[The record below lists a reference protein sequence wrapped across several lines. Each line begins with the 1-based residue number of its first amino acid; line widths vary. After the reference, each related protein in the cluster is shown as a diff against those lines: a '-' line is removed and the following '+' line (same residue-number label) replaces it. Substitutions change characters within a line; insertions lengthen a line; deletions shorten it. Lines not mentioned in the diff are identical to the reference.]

1 MKKLI
6 LLGALSVL
14 FYAVPG
20 YIMLSPSNASA
31 QAGVALQAAK
41 AIAEHPKEA
50 LAVGVAGAKGAV
62 DTGKTIAEGAV
73 AFGDKLGKGDV
84 GGAMEEAGKGILND
98 AKAAG
103 EGIVNTGKAIG
114 DFFSSMF

>member
-31 QAGVALQAAK
+31 QSAIATKAATQLAK

-50 LAVGVAGAKGAV
+50 AAVASAAGKGAV
-62 DTGKTIAEGAV
+62 DTGTTVAEGAV
-73 AFGDKLGKGDV
+73 AFGDQMKKNFIN
-84 GGAMEEAGKGILND
+84 KHI
-98 AKAAG
+98 
-103 EGIVNTGKAIG
+103 
-114 DFFSSMF
+114 